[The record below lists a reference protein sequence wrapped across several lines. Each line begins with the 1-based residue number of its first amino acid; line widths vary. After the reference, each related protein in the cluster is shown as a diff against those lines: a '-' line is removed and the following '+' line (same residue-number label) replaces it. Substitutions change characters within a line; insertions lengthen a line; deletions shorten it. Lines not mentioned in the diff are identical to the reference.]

1 MLRWPG
7 AAHAAIASFMAGM
20 IAQRI
25 LGSIE
30 FAARSAFSWTLL
42 QLFGG
47 KRYMPIPDW
56 KARPYRVL
64 FIRDDGIGDLIVT
77 IEVLRAIAE
86 SSPTITLD
94 LLCSPANA
102 PIARTLPFVNE
113 VIVHRRQSLLRA
125 IPTWR
130 KLRRNRYDVVIDGR
144 AAIRNVNKQTTTL
157 MLATGAPWRIGITG
171 RTNDRIYSV
180 PIPPQHP
187 VHWVDNFVALAS
199 PFGIT
204 LESRD
209 WRAKLPLT
217 ADERA
222 DAERRWTAIA
232 GDGAR
237 PRVIVNPYSA
247 GAERRWPVERFV
259 PVLAR
264 LRERLPRAAIAIP
277 TMPGGDPV
285 AERLAEAIGGKA
297 PPLTLPQVI
306 AFTATADLVVSPDT
320 AITVIASAFRVPV
333 VALMRKN
340 THQWIPYKVEGAVA
354 FSDDPLSLNGLP
366 PERVVRTLDS
376 VIDELGPARG
386 WI

>member
-1 MLRWPG
+1 
-7 AAHAAIASFMAGM
+7 MAGM

-42 QLFGG
+42 MLFGG
-47 KRYMPIPDW
+47 KRYLPVPDW

-77 IEVLRAIAE
+77 IEILRAIAE

-102 PIARTLPFVNE
+102 PIGRSLPFVNE
-113 VIVHRRQSLLRA
+113 VIVHKRESLFKA

-130 KLRRNRYDVVIDGR
+130 KLRRNKYDVVIDGR

-157 MLATGAPWRIGITG
+157 ILATGAPWRIGITG

-180 PIPPQHP
+180 PIPPQDP
-187 VHWVDNFVALAS
+187 VHWVDNFVSLAS
-199 PFGIT
+199 PFGVT
-204 LESRD
+204 PESRD
-209 WRAKLPLT
+209 WRARLPLS
-217 ADERA
+217 ADDRA
-222 DAERRWTAIA
+222 DAERRWAEL
-232 GDGAR
+232 GGSDAR

-247 GAERRWPVERFV
+247 GAERRWPPERFV

-264 LRERLPRAAIAIP
+264 LRDRLPRAAIAIP

-285 AERLAEAIGGKA
+285 AERLASAIGAQA
-297 PPLTLPQVI
+297 PALTLSQVT

-333 VALMRKN
+333 LALMRKN
-340 THQWIPYKVEGAVA
+340 TQQWVPYKVEGAVA
-354 FSDDPLSLNGLP
+354 YSDDPLSLAGLA
-366 PERVVRTLDS
+366 PERVVQTLDS
-376 VIDELGPARG
+376 VIDELGPKRG